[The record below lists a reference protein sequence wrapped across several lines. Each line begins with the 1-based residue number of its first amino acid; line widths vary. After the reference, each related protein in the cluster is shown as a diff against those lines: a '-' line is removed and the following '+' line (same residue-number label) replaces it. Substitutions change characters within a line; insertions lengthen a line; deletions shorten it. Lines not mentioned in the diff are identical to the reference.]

1 MNESEIIKTEEEY
14 LAKVYRRFP
23 IVAVRGKEATIWDIN
38 GKEYVDCMGGY
49 GVALVGHSNPKVV
62 DAIVEQSK
70 KLITCHPSLYND
82 ARANLLERLVKIA
95 PKGLTSVF
103 LSNSGA
109 EAIETAIKVA
119 VKHTGR
125 KKIISMTGGFHGKT
139 LGALSLTWNQR
150 YRKSF
155 ESMLYPNVKF
165 AKFGNVESLKNE
177 LDNEVAA
184 VVTEP
189 IQGETGIILPSN
201 DYLKQVRELTSSNGS
216 LLIVDEIQSGLGRTG
231 KMWAHMHWNI
241 EPDIV
246 TVAKGLGGGVPIAAT
261 LARPEVMNS
270 LNVGEHSSTFGGNPL
285 SCAAASAVIDFILEQ
300 DLPRRAEELGTY
312 FINKLRMLHDE
323 SKYVREVR
331 GLGLMI
337 GVEMKFNIHEFLNR
351 LLDKGVIPLY
361 SSINIVR
368 MLPPLVIRKE
378 QLDFVYSKIRETL
391 SERDWLQTKKA

>member
-1 MNESEIIKTEEEY
+1 MSDSKIIETEEEY

-23 IVAVRGKEATIWDIN
+23 IVAVRGKDAIIWDIN
-38 GKEYVDCMGGY
+38 GKEYIDCMGGY
-49 GVALVGHSNPKVV
+49 GVALVGNSNPKVV

-95 PKGLTSVF
+95 PKDLTSVF

-109 EAIETAIKVA
+109 EAVEAAIKIA
-119 VKHTGR
+119 IKYTGR
-125 KKIISMTGGFHGKT
+125 KKIVSMTGGFHGKT

-150 YRKSF
+150 YRKPF

-165 AKFGNVESLKNE
+165 ARFGDVESLKKE

-189 IQGETGIILPSN
+189 IQGETGIILPPD

-216 LLIVDEIQSGLGRTG
+216 LLVVDEIQSGLGRTG

-261 LARPEVMNS
+261 LSRPEIMNS
-270 LNVGEHSSTFGGNPL
+270 LKIGEHSSTFGGNPL
-285 SCAAASAVIDFILEQ
+285 SCAAASATIDFILEQ
-300 DLPRRAEELGTY
+300 DLPKRAEELGNY
-312 FINKLRMLHDE
+312 FISKLRMLYNE

-351 LLDKGVIPLY
+351 LLEKGIIPLY
-361 SSINIVR
+361 SGINIIR

-378 QLDFVYSKIRETL
+378 QLDFVYSKVRETL
-391 SERDWLQTKKA
+391 SEKDWLQTTKA

>member
-1 MNESEIIKTEEEY
+1 MNETEIVKSEEEY

-23 IVAVRGKEATIWDIN
+23 VVAVRGKEAVIWDIN
-38 GKEYVDCMGGY
+38 GKEYIDCMGGY
-49 GVALVGHSNPKVV
+49 GVALVGHSNPKIVE
-62 DAIVEQSK
+62 AIVEQSK

-109 EAIETAIKVA
+109 EAVEAAIKVA
-119 VKHTGR
+119 IKHTGR
-125 KKIISMTGGFHGKT
+125 RKIISMTGGFHGKT
-139 LGALSLTWNQR
+139 LGALSLTWNQK
-150 YRKSF
+150 YRKPF

-165 AKFGNVESLKNE
+165 ARFGDIESLKKE

-184 VVTEP
+184 VITEP
-189 IQGETGIILPSN
+189 IQGETGIILPPD
-201 DYLKQVRELTSSNGS
+201 DYLKQVRELTSTNGS

-261 LARPEVMNS
+261 LAKPEVMNS
-270 LNVGEHSSTFGGNPL
+270 LKVGEHSSTFGGNPL
-285 SCAAASAVIDFILEQ
+285 SCAAASATIDFILEQ
-300 DLPRRAEELGTY
+300 NLPRRAEELGTY
-312 FINKLRMLHDE
+312 FIGKLRTLSEE

-337 GVEMKFNIHEFLNR
+337 GIEMKFNIHEFLNR
-351 LLDKGVIPLY
+351 LLEKSIIPLY

-368 MLPPLVIRKE
+368 MLPPLVIKKE
-378 QLDFVYSKIRETL
+378 QLDFVYSKVRETL
-391 SERDWLQTKKA
+391 SERDWLQATKA